1 MKSQMEGFLKIKK
14 RETLITSLF
23 LDSPFARVLKDY
35 VFIKLREQIRQ
46 EREGFSASYF

>member
-1 MKSQMEGFLKIKK
+1 MNINKEILNERLFFN
-14 RETLITSLF
+14 SLF
-23 LDSPFARVLKDY
+23 ACVLKKN